1 MKYSVVQV
9 ADGQYTIAKEGLTT
23 KKQAMVN
30 YHQVCANLWNDANTD
45 RAEVRL
51 VDENFVF
58 IANESINK
66 EEPTS
71 EPEEVTGG

>member
-9 ADGQYTIAKEGLTT
+9 ADGQYAIAKEGLTT

-30 YHQVCANLWNDANTD
+30 YHQVCANLWNDAVTNK
-45 RAEVRL
+45 AEVRL

-58 IANESINK
+58 IANESIDK
-66 EEPTS
+66 EDPAP
-71 EPEEVTGG
+71 EPEG